1 MNEQD
6 PKEDQNPF
14 QNKLRKLIADIKKFY
29 DKRRHTLNWLLAI
42 ILLLFGFK
50 KFIYNNFVPI
60 S

>member
-6 PKEDQNPF
+6 PEEDHHTF
-14 QNKLRKLIADIKKFY
+14 KDKIRKLIADFRKFY

-42 ILLLFGFK
+42 ILLFFGFK